1 MTDTLT
7 KLPPVVEDPGHAAQS
22 VRSRRRGP
30 TVTRPRAAFWPTAVL
45 LIGAGYC
52 LLPVVWLFT
61 AATKR
66 SGELF
71 TTFSLAPS
79 FTGGFQENLA
89 LLLGVGDGAF
99 WSWCLNSLIFAGGG
113 GLLGTAVSALAGYGL
128 AKYSFRGKKL
138 VFDFLLIGV
147 LIPGVILAIP
157 QYLLLS
163 SIGIAGTYWSVLLP
177 CMISPFSI
185 YLCRIYATAVVPTE
199 MLEAGRI
206 DGASEWRI
214 FSRIAV
220 YPMVPGLITVFL
232 LHFVGIWN
240 NFLLP
245 FIMLSRTETFP
256 LTVGFYS
263 LMNQGNDQPNT
274 YNVVIMGCLIS
285 TIPLIALFLFL
296 QRYWRLDLV
305 SGSLKG

>member
-1 MTDTLT
+1 MSDTLT
-7 KLPPVVEDPGHAAQS
+7 QTRAPKERTRTLAQAQKAP
-22 VRSRRRGP
+22 RRR
-30 TVTRPRAAFWPTAVL
+30 VSLARPRAAFWPTFVL
-45 LIGAGYC
+45 LVGSVYC
-52 LLPVVWLFT
+52 LLPVFWLFT

-71 TTFSLAPS
+71 TTFSLWPS
-79 FTGGFQENLA
+79 FSGGLAENFSNLA
-89 LLLGVGDGAF
+89 TMRDGAF

-113 GLLGTAVSALAGYGL
+113 GLLGTLISALAGYGL
-128 AKYSFRGKKL
+128 AKYQFRGKKF
-138 VFDFLLIGV
+138 VFNFLLIGV

-163 SIGIAGTYWSVLLP
+163 KIGIAGTYWSVLLP
-177 CMISPFSI
+177 TMISPFSI

-199 MLEAGRI
+199 MLEAGRL
-206 DGASEWRI
+206 DGASEWRLFRSVAI
-214 FSRIAV
+214 
-220 YPMVPGLITVFL
+220 YPMIPGLITVFL

-245 FIMLSRTETFP
+245 FIMLSKTEMFP

-263 LMNQGNDQPNT
+263 LMNQGNDQPDT
-274 YNVVIMGCLIS
+274 YNVVIMGCLVSI
-285 TIPLIALFLFL
+285 IPLIALFLTL

-305 SGSLKG
+305 SGALKG